1 MSHHTDPSQSSSH
14 QLDSG
19 RQEHGESPQPPAR
32 FRLGSRPGD
41 DAWDRCPDRL
51 DSGPPHRPSG
61 RRSAPAEFLRDPSI
75 ADCVSSAISTY
86 ASLAD
91 ECDVSLRAE
100 LDEAA
105 SAVRAG
111 PLSTVIV
118 GALRR
123 AIDSCRTAV
132 QEAPGALC
140 GHEVVVCVRS
150 DGTHVHAHVLDNGA
164 SDATCQAWER
174 TPTLALCAGIVR
186 SLGGEFWFR
195 QVPFGAG
202 AILSARVPLAS
213 LRVE

>member
-1 MSHHTDPSQSSSH
+1 MSHHTDPSQSSSFYRE
-14 QLDSG
+14 SG
-19 RQEHGESPQPPAR
+19 RAERDETAHSHPR
-32 FRLGSRPGD
+32 FRLGGRPGD
-41 DAWDRCPDRL
+41 DAWDCCPDRL
-51 DSGPPHRPSG
+51 DAGPARRPAGQRNAS
-61 RRSAPAEFLRDPSI
+61 SDYLHDPSI
-75 ADCVSSAISTY
+75 ADCVSSAISTF
-86 ASLAD
+86 AGVAD

-105 SAVRAG
+105 STVRAG

-123 AIDSCRTAV
+123 AIESCRAAV
-132 QEAPGALC
+132 PGAPGALA

-164 SDATCQAWER
+164 SDATCLAWER
-174 TPTLALCAGIVR
+174 TPTLALCAQIVR

-213 LRVE
+213 LGIQ